1 MPLRILSLPP
11 QFRPGT
17 SITYPP
23 FKKGR
28 YMEEYVYEYMMEHAP
43 TIESDAVYVP
53 VFWTNLQN
61 HPGFTK
67 MKAGLSILLQRAIDT
82 MPKTTVFFTVVQ
94 HDDGP
99 QLPLPK
105 NTIIFGACTGTIPL
119 PLVYEDTSHYLASCP
134 RSTNRPYLASFV
146 GTNTH
151 RIREKMIASVENKAN
166 VLLETKPH
174 AQWTN
179 QVPKTAADMF
189 VEATLQ
195 SKFCLAPRGYGR
207 GSFRFYEAMLL
218 DTIPVYFWDD
228 QEWLPYKDIIDYTT
242 FTVSIQEKDI
252 EKTYNILESISKE
265 TYESMMEHMK
275 RYRNLFTLGGM
286 CEYILLRIKT
296 KPL

>member
-1 MPLRILSLPP
+1 
-11 QFRPGT
+11 
-17 SITYPP
+17 
-23 FKKGR
+23 
-28 YMEEYVYEYMMEHAP
+28 
-43 TIESDAVYVP
+43 
-53 VFWTNLQN
+53 
-61 HPGFTK
+61 
-67 MKAGLSILLQRAIDT
+67 
-82 MPKTTVFFTVVQ
+82 
-94 HDDGP
+94 
-99 QLPLPK
+99 
-105 NTIIFGACTGTIPL
+105 
-119 PLVYEDTSHYLASCP
+119 
-134 RSTNRPYLASFV
+134 
-146 GTNTH
+146 
-151 RIREKMIASVENKAN
+151 MIASVENKAN

-179 QVPKTAADMF
+179 QVSKTAADMF

-275 RYRNLFTLGGM
+275 RYRNMFTLGGM